1 MQAMAGVCVPGH
13 SVNPVTRSVN
23 ARIVASAARKFAGAS
38 VMKLSE
44 DSPGNWGITEPGSD
58 DTLTRLTLALD
69 VMGGD
74 FGPSVTVPAALQA
87 LNSNS
92 QLTLLLVGDP
102 DAITP
107 LLAKAD
113 FEQRSRLQIIPA
125 QSVIASDA
133 RPAQAIRSSRGSSM
147 RVALELVKE
156 GRAEACVSAGN
167 TGALMGLA
175 KLLLKPI
182 EGIERPALV
191 TVLPHQQK
199 GKTVVLDLGANVD
212 CDSTMLVQF
221 AVMGAVLAEEV
232 VGIANPRVALLNI
245 GEEEMKGLSSIRDAA
260 AVLKTLPSLNY
271 IGYLEA
277 NELLTGKT
285 DVLVCDGFTGN
296 VTLKTMEGVVRMFL
310 SLLKSQGEG
319 KKRSWWLLLLKRWLQ
334 KSLARRFSHLNP
346 DQYNGACLL
355 GLRGSVI
362 KSHGAANQRAF
373 SVAIEQAVQAVQ
385 RQIPQRIA
393 ARLESLYPAGFEL
406 PESDSD
412 ENARQQSGT
421 NGHH

>member
-1 MQAMAGVCVPGH
+1 MQAMAGVCVPGN
-13 SVNPVTRSVN
+13 SVNPVAGGIY
-23 ARIVASAARKFAGAS
+23 ARIVASAASIFAGAS

-156 GRAEACVSAGN
+156 GRAQACVSAGN
-167 TGALMGLA
+167 TGALRVWRNCCSNRS
-175 KLLLKPI
+175 K
-182 EGIERPALV
+182 
-191 TVLPHQQK
+191 VLS
-199 GKTVVLDLGANVD
+199 G
-212 CDSTMLVQF
+212 
-221 AVMGAVLAEEV
+221 
-232 VGIANPRVALLNI
+232 R
-245 GEEEMKGLSSIRDAA
+245 
-260 AVLKTLPSLNY
+260 
-271 IGYLEA
+271 
-277 NELLTGKT
+277 
-285 DVLVCDGFTGN
+285 
-296 VTLKTMEGVVRMFL
+296 
-310 SLLKSQGEG
+310 
-319 KKRSWWLLLLKRWLQ
+319 RW
-334 KSLARRFSHLNP
+334 
-346 DQYNGACLL
+346 
-355 GLRGSVI
+355 
-362 KSHGAANQRAF
+362 
-373 SVAIEQAVQAVQ
+373 
-385 RQIPQRIA
+385 
-393 ARLESLYPAGFEL
+393 
-406 PESDSD
+406 
-412 ENARQQSGT
+412 
-421 NGHH
+421 

>member
-1 MQAMAGVCVPGH
+1 M
-13 SVNPVTRSVN
+13 
-23 ARIVASAARKFAGAS
+23 RI
-38 VMKLSE
+38 
-44 DSPGNWGITEPGSD
+44 SPGNWGITEPSSD
-58 DTLTRLTLALD
+58 VTLTRLTLALD

-102 DAITP
+102 DTIAP

-113 FEQRSRLQIIPA
+113 FEQRSRLQVIPA

-133 RPAQAIRSSRGSSM
+133 RPAQAIRASRGSSM
-147 RVALELVKE
+147 RIALELVKE
-156 GRAEACVSAGN
+156 GRAQACVSAGN

-191 TVLPHQQK
+191 TMLPHQLK

-221 AVMGAVLAEEV
+221 AVMGAVLAEEAI
-232 VGIANPRVALLNI
+232 GIKDPRVALLNI

-260 AVLKTLPSLNY
+260 AILKTLPTLNY

-334 KSLARRFSHLNP
+334 KSLSRRFSPLNP

-373 SVAIEQAVQAVQ
+373 CVAIEQAVQAVQ
-385 RQIPQRIA
+385 RQVPQRIA

-406 PESDSD
+406 PEGG
-412 ENARQQSGT
+412 RSGNSRPQT
-421 NGHH
+421 RMTGND

>member
-1 MQAMAGVCVPGH
+1 MRGM
-13 SVNPVTRSVN
+13 
-23 ARIVASAARKFAGAS
+23 
-38 VMKLSE
+38 
-44 DSPGNWGITEPGSD
+44 TEPGSD

-87 LNSNS
+87 LDSNP

-102 DAITP
+102 DTITP
-107 LLAKAD
+107 LLARAD

-133 RPAQAIRSSRGSSM
+133 RPAQAIRASRGSSM
-147 RVALELVKE
+147 RVALEMVKE

-175 KLLLKPI
+175 KLLLRPI

-191 TVLPHQQK
+191 TILPHQQK
-199 GKTVVLDLGANVD
+199 GKTVVLDLGANLD

-221 AVMGAVLAEEV
+221 AVMGSVLAEEV
-232 VGIANPRVALLNI
+232 VGINHPRVALLNI
-245 GEEEMKGLSSIRDAA
+245 GEEESKGHDNIRDASA
-260 AVLKTLPSLNY
+260 LLKTVSSINY
-271 IGYLEA
+271 MGYLEA

-296 VTLKTMEGVVRMFL
+296 VTLKTMEGVVRLFL

-319 KKRSWWLLLLKRWLQ
+319 KKRSWWLWLLKHWLQ

-355 GLRGSVI
+355 GLRGTVI

-373 SVAIEQAVQAVQ
+373 TVAIEQAVQAVQ
-385 RQIPQRIA
+385 RQVPQRIA
-393 ARLESLYPAGFEL
+393 ARLELLYPAGFGQSETAGML
-406 PESDSD
+406 PKSD
-412 ENARQQSGT
+412 
-421 NGHH
+421 

>member
-1 MQAMAGVCVPGH
+1 M
-13 SVNPVTRSVN
+13 
-23 ARIVASAARKFAGAS
+23 RI
-38 VMKLSE
+38 
-44 DSPGNWGITEPGSD
+44 SPGNWGITEPGSD

-102 DAITP
+102 DTIAP

-113 FEQRSRLQIIPA
+113 FEQRSRLQVIPA

-133 RPAQAIRSSRGSSM
+133 RPAQAIRASRGSSM
-147 RVALELVKE
+147 RIALELVKE
-156 GRAEACVSAGN
+156 GRAQACVSAGN

-191 TVLPHQQK
+191 TMLPHQLK

-232 VGIANPRVALLNI
+232 IGIKDPRVALLNI

-260 AVLKTLPSLNY
+260 AVLKTLPTLNY

-334 KSLARRFSHLNP
+334 KSLSRRFSHLNP

-373 SVAIEQAVQAVQ
+373 CVAIEQAVQAVQ
-385 RQIPQRIA
+385 RQVPQRIA

-406 PESDSD
+406 PEDGRSG
-412 ENARQQSGT
+412 NARPQSPVTG
-421 NGHH
+421 ND

>member
-1 MQAMAGVCVPGH
+1 M
-13 SVNPVTRSVN
+13 
-23 ARIVASAARKFAGAS
+23 RI
-38 VMKLSE
+38 
-44 DSPGNWGITEPGSD
+44 SPGNWGITEPSSD
-58 DTLTRLTLALD
+58 VTLTRLTLALD

-102 DAITP
+102 DTIAP

-113 FEQRSRLQIIPA
+113 FEQRSRLQVIPA

-133 RPAQAIRSSRGSSM
+133 RPAQAIRASRGSSM
-147 RVALELVKE
+147 RIALELVKE

-191 TVLPHQQK
+191 TMLPHQLK

-221 AVMGAVLAEEV
+221 AVMGAVLAEEAI
-232 VGIANPRVALLNI
+232 GIKDPRVALLNI

-260 AVLKTLPSLNY
+260 AVLKTLPTLNY

-334 KSLARRFSHLNP
+334 KSLSRRFSHLNP

-373 SVAIEQAVQAVQ
+373 CVAIEQAVQAVQ
-385 RQIPQRIA
+385 RQVPQRIA

-406 PESDSD
+406 PEGG
-412 ENARQQSGT
+412 RSGNSRPQT
-421 NGHH
+421 RMTGND

>member
-1 MQAMAGVCVPGH
+1 M
-13 SVNPVTRSVN
+13 
-23 ARIVASAARKFAGAS
+23 RIS
-38 VMKLSE
+38 L
-44 DSPGNWGITEPGSD
+44 GNWGITEPSSD

-102 DAITP
+102 DTIAP

-113 FEQRSRLQIIPA
+113 FEQRSRLQVIPA

-133 RPAQAIRSSRGSSM
+133 RPAQAIRASRGSSM
-147 RVALELVKE
+147 RIALELVKE
-156 GRAEACVSAGN
+156 GRAQACVSAGN

-191 TVLPHQQK
+191 TMLPHQLK

-232 VGIANPRVALLNI
+232 IGIKDPRVALLNI

-260 AVLKTLPSLNY
+260 AVLKTLPTLNY

-334 KSLARRFSHLNP
+334 KSLSRRFSHLNP

-373 SVAIEQAVQAVQ
+373 CVAIEQAVQAVQ

-406 PESDSD
+406 PEDGRSG
-412 ENARQQSGT
+412 NARPQSPVTG
-421 NGHH
+421 ND

>member
-1 MQAMAGVCVPGH
+1 
-13 SVNPVTRSVN
+13 
-23 ARIVASAARKFAGAS
+23 
-38 VMKLSE
+38 MKLSE

-221 AVMGAVLAEEV
+221 AVMGAVRRRSA
-232 VGIANPRVALLNI
+232 GC
-245 GEEEMKGLSSIRDAA
+245 SCA
-260 AVLKTLPSLNY
+260 AVR
-271 IGYLEA
+271 GRRR
-277 NELLTGKT
+277 
-285 DVLVCDGFTGN
+285 C
-296 VTLKTMEGVVRMFL
+296 VRR
-310 SLLKSQGEG
+310 
-319 KKRSWWLLLLKRWLQ
+319 RS
-334 KSLARRFSHLNP
+334 ARRRSS
-346 DQYNGACLL
+346 GKS
-355 GLRGSVI
+355 GRGGRLR
-362 KSHGAANQRAF
+362 
-373 SVAIEQAVQAVQ
+373 
-385 RQIPQRIA
+385 
-393 ARLESLYPAGFEL
+393 
-406 PESDSD
+406 
-412 ENARQQSGT
+412 NARNGRRPPPRPSG
-421 NGHH
+421 